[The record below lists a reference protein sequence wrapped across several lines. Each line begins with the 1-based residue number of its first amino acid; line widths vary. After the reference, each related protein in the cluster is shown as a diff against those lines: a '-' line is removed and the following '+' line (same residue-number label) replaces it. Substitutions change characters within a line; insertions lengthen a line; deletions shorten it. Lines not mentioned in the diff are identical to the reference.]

1 MNQKPTNSEPV
12 KRWHRH
18 RPEKPEGWTI
28 EECWHSSNREA
39 TQMTAKE
46 GHKDQLRRIFEVFG
60 EIHNVYNHTRQMWC
74 WVQFASPETTQKVGL
89 GKVLNRSGA
98 DLAAEIKNMT
108 SCVDLG
114 AIHAPGG

>member
-1 MNQKPTNSEPV
+1 MLPRIYS
-12 KRWHRH
+12 
-18 RPEKPEGWTI
+18 I
-28 EECWHSSNREA
+28 A

-98 DLAAEIKNMT
+98 DLAQKDSSGQTPMSILSKSRRPTPRARRSPWRWRMK
-108 SCVDLG
+108 CR
-114 AIHAPGG
+114 AKW